1 MQTIAQGFSYLEC
14 PRWHQGRLWVSDFYT
29 HRVVAISADGHVETM
44 ATVPQ
49 QPSGLG
55 FLPDGRALIVSMRDR
70 RILRREHSGEL
81 VLHADL
87 MQLAPWHL
95 NDMTVDTQGRAY
107 VGNFG
112 WDLMAGAPA
121 QTTCLI
127 RVDPDGSARVAAD
140 GLLFPNGSGITADG
154 RTLIISESFAGH
166 LTAFDIAA
174 DGTLG
179 GRRIWARLGDAP
191 GDLHGEIPAS
201 VAIPDGLCLDAE
213 GAVWVAD
220 AIRRCVVRVAEGGR
234 ELERISTG
242 ELGVYAC
249 MLGGDDGRTLY
260 LCCAPSFAEHER
272 KDTREAK
279 LLATRVR
286 VPHAGLP

>member
-1 MQTIAQGFSYLEC
+1 MQTVAEGFSYLEC
-14 PRWHQGRLWVSDFYT
+14 PRWHEGRLWVSDFYR
-29 HRVVAISADGHVETM
+29 HSVFAVDEAGRVECM

-70 RILRREHSGEL
+70 RILRRETSGEL

-87 MQLAPWHL
+87 MSLAPWHL
-95 NDMTVDTQGRAY
+95 NDMTVDAQGRAY

-112 WDLMAGAPA
+112 WDLMSGAA
-121 QTTCLI
+121 AATTVLI
-127 RVDPDGSARVAAD
+127 RVDPDGRASVAAE
-140 GLLFPNGSGITADG
+140 GLMFPNGAGITPDG

-166 LTAFDIAA
+166 LTAFDIAT
-174 DGTLG
+174 DGRLS
-179 GRRIWARLGDAP
+179 GRRVWARIGDAP
-191 GDLHGEIPAS
+191 GDLHGEIPDS
-201 VAIPDGLCLDAE
+201 VGIPDGLCLDAE

-220 AIRRCVVRVAEGGR
+220 AIRRCVIRVAEGGR

-242 ELGVYAC
+242 ALGVYAC
-249 MLGGDDGRTLY
+249 MLGGADGRTLY
-260 LCCAPSFAEHER
+260 LCTAPSFAEHER
-272 KDTREAK
+272 APTREAK
-279 LLATRVR
+279 LLSTRVR